1 MNPFISSVIRSFVAV
16 PVTILIGLFSL
27 FAFHQ
32 SFWLSVVFALIGG
45 GLTHLILGIFMT
57 ASFIKKQKLSRRE
70 YRYIKK
76 NLHEAKQK
84 IHRMNKILFRVRD
97 LSSVRQRID
106 VLRISKKIYRM
117 TRKEPKRFYLAEEFY
132 FSHLDSVLELS
143 EKYSFLSAQPK
154 KNAELNE
161 ALMETR
167 HTFKELAKVVEEDL
181 YRVISDDIDHLN
193 FEIDVAKH
201 SLKKHNDS
209 TLPDDDEKRWLK

>member
-201 SLKKHNDS
+201 SLKKHKDS
-209 TLPDDDEKRWLK
+209 TLPDEKRWLK

>member
-201 SLKKHNDS
+201 SLQKHKDS
-209 TLPDDDEKRWLK
+209 TLPDEKRWLK